1 MLHLFMHPTTSLCAW
16 TWCIWSRLRTL
27 LMLGNG
33 NRGESDQWEMVSML
47 GNIYQ
52 ELLYQSSCGELLA
65 KSTVTWLAEIITHS
79 ENMTSARLVV
89 ERLCSFWRPIFSH
102 RNDSLAANND
112 CMHLGIQLLGIQW
125 MIVYHWVEHQR
136 RVNEF
141 SSYIFSN
148 QWAAK
153 SYPSRVIVFA
163 VFRGTKECDM
173 LIAPSWKWV
182 SNMHQWFLVLWVW

>member
-1 MLHLFMHPTTSLCAW
+1 
-16 TWCIWSRLRTL
+16 
-27 LMLGNG
+27 MLGNG

-89 ERLCSFWRPIFSH
+89 ERLCCFWRPIFSH

-112 CMHLGIQLLGIQW
+112 CMHLGIQLLGIQ
-125 MIVYHWVEHQR
+125 
-136 RVNEF
+136 
-141 SSYIFSN
+141 
-148 QWAAK
+148 
-153 SYPSRVIVFA
+153 
-163 VFRGTKECDM
+163 
-173 LIAPSWKWV
+173 
-182 SNMHQWFLVLWVW
+182 